1 MFLAKRKIITIA
13 IVSIITIASL
23 VTFSVAKG
31 EENIKN
37 NTVKIQ
43 NENTEAKENITKIEN
58 KTTKNNSNNINVEYE
73 YNEQEN
79 IVIAKMVSSIELK
92 ATKPTWTLSENKKE
106 YTKIFTGNINYS
118 TNVEDINGNVYI
130 VNIVITQIQ
139 PLSIKISY
147 EYNSQENIVIAK
159 MTSNIE
165 LKATKP
171 SWTLSENKKEY
182 TKIFTGNMNY
192 TTNVEDVNGSI
203 YTANIVITQIEP
215 LSIKIDYEYN
225 AEENIVIAKMTS
237 NIELKATK
245 PSWTL
250 SENKK
255 EYTKIFTGNMNY
267 TTNVEDVNGS
277 IYTANIVITQIEPWE
292 TKIDYEYDI
301 EKNIVTAKIIS
312 NTELKAT
319 KPTWTL
325 SEDKKT
331 YAKTFNENM
340 DYYTEFENVNGEKQ
354 SIHIQVT
361 DVIIANL
368 KVEYQYNDVKNTV
381 TVKVISDVELQATK
395 PSWTLSEDKLVY
407 TKEFGNNDRYSTV
420 FVDCYNHNINV
431 EINIHQIDKTPPQIT
446 LEYKY
451 NKEDSVTIS
460 MKSNEK
466 LGDTKP
472 SWTLSEDKLTYSK
485 VFGAD
490 EDYTTDVKDIYGNVT
505 NVHIKLQKKRNVY
518 PQADGSTITVNYMYT
533 SYENVIVEIVSSVQ
547 LQDTKPSWTLSEDK
561 YTYTKVFTDDIEYTT
576 PVIDIYGRQKNV
588 YISIDYFFKIIYET
602 GTYGHSGAAVRGV
615 AGGSTLQYLRFGNG
629 NNVLFATFCVHGFE
643 DSWPQ
648 DGTVLVDIADKFYN
662 RLVSDQDES
671 LAKKW
676 TIYILREVNPD
687 GRMLGTTNNGP
698 GRTTLYSSI
707 GRGMDINRCWQTGS
721 SYVRF
726 TDNRNYNGT
735 AGFQAYESAYLRDF
749 MLSHKSTNGQTVV
762 VDLHGWEDQLIG
774 NSQICNYYKQQFPS
788 CSTRNYENYGTQ
800 YLITW
805 ARQNLGAKAALVELP
820 LARDW
825 VQVNNMDLSNKY
837 INATLNMLRGI

>member
-1 MFLAKRKIITIA
+1 MFLEKRKIIIMIVITIIA
-13 IVSIITIASL
+13 IISL
-23 VTFSVAKG
+23 FTFSVAKD
-31 EENIKN
+31 EEN
-37 NTVKIQ
+37 VKGNIVKVEEV
-43 NENTEAKENITKIEN
+43 NEQEDIVK
-58 KTTKNNSNNINVEYE
+58 VEYE
-73 YNEQEN
+73 YDKKEN
-79 IVIAKMVSSIELK
+79 TAIAKIISKTELK
-92 ATKPTWTLSENKKE
+92 NTKPTWTLSENKKE
-106 YTKIFTGNINYS
+106 YTKRFTGNTNY
-118 TNVEDINGNVYI
+118 TTQVEDINGNIYT

-139 PLSIKISY
+139 PLSIK
-147 EYNSQENIVIAK
+147 
-159 MTSNIE
+159 M
-165 LKATKP
+165 
-171 SWTLSENKKEY
+171 
-182 TKIFTGNMNY
+182 
-192 TTNVEDVNGSI
+192 
-203 YTANIVITQIEP
+203 
-215 LSIKIDYEYN
+215 DYEYN

-237 NIELKATK
+237 NIELKNTK

-255 EYTKIFTGNMNY
+255 EYTKRFTGNMNY
-267 TTNVEDVNGS
+267 TTQVEDVNGS
-277 IYTANIVITQIEPWE
+277 IYTANIVITQIQPWE
-292 TKIDYEYDI
+292 ATIDYEYNT

-312 NTELKAT
+312 NIELKNT
-319 KPTWTL
+319 KPSWTL
-325 SEDKKT
+325 SEDKKIYT
-331 YAKTFNENM
+331 KTFNENM
-340 DYYTEFENVNGEKQ
+340 DYYTEFENVNGEKKNVNIKV
-354 SIHIQVT
+354 SE
-361 DVIIANL
+361 VIIANL
-368 KVEYQYNDVKNTV
+368 KVDYQYDDVKNTV
-381 TVKVISDVELQATK
+381 TVKVTSNIELKDTK
-395 PSWTLSEDKLVY
+395 PSWTLSEDKLTY
-407 TKEFGNNDRYSTV
+407 TKEFGNNDHYNTV

-431 EINIHQIDKTPPQIT
+431 EINVQQIDKTPPQIT

-490 EDYTTDVKDIYGNVT
+490 EDYTTDVQDIYGNVT
-505 NVHIKLQKKRNVY
+505 NVHIKLKKKRNVY

-561 YTYTKVFTDDIEYTT
+561 YTYTKIFTEDTEYTT
-576 PVIDIYGRQKNV
+576 PVIDINGRQKNV

-602 GTYGHSGAAVRGV
+602 GTYGFSGAAVRGV
-615 AGGSTLQYLRFGNG
+615 AGGSTLQYLRVGNG

-662 RLVSDQDES
+662 RLVNDKDED

-721 SYVRF
+721 YYKRY

-788 CSTRNYENYGTQ
+788 CSTKNYENYGTQ

-825 VQVNNMDLSNKY
+825 VQVNNMDLANKY

>member
-1 MFLAKRKIITIA
+1 MFLEKRKIIIM
-13 IVSIITIASL
+13 IIITIIAIISL
-23 VTFSVAKG
+23 FTFSAAKD
-31 EENIKN
+31 EENTKDNI
-37 NTVKIQ
+37 VKIEEV
-43 NENTEAKENITKIEN
+43 NEQEDIVK
-58 KTTKNNSNNINVEYE
+58 VEYE
-73 YNEQEN
+73 YDEKEN
-79 IVIAKMVSSIELK
+79 TAIAKIISKTELK
-92 ATKPTWTLSENKKE
+92 NTKPTWTLSENKKE
-106 YTKIFTGNINYS
+106 YTKRFTGNTNY
-118 TNVEDINGNVYI
+118 TTQVEDINGNIYT
-130 VNIVITQIQ
+130 VNIVVTQIQ
-139 PLSIKISY
+139 PLLIK
-147 EYNSQENIVIAK
+147 
-159 MTSNIE
+159 M
-165 LKATKP
+165 
-171 SWTLSENKKEY
+171 
-182 TKIFTGNMNY
+182 
-192 TTNVEDVNGSI
+192 
-203 YTANIVITQIEP
+203 
-215 LSIKIDYEYN
+215 DYEYN

-237 NIELKATK
+237 NIELKNTK

-255 EYTKIFTGNMNY
+255 EYTKKFTGNTNY
-267 TTNVEDVNGS
+267 TTQVEDVNGS
-277 IYTANIVITQIEPWE
+277 VYTANIVITQIQPLSIKMDYEYNAEENIVIAKMTSNIELKNTKPSWTLSENKKEYTKRFTGNTNYTTQVEDVNGTVYTVNIVITQIQPWE
-292 TKIDYEYDI
+292 TKIDYEYNT
-301 EKNIVTAKIIS
+301 EQNIVTAKIIS
-312 NTELKAT
+312 NIELKNT
-319 KPTWTL
+319 KPSWTL

-331 YAKTFNENM
+331 YTKTFNENM
-340 DYYTEFENVNGEKQ
+340 DYYTEFENVNGEKKN
-354 SIHIQVT
+354 INIKVT
-361 DVIIANL
+361 EVIIANL
-368 KVEYQYNDVKNTV
+368 KVDYQYDDVKNTV
-381 TVKVISDVELQATK
+381 TVKITSNIELKDTK

-407 TKEFGNNDRYSTV
+407 TKEFGNNEHYNTV
-420 FVDCYNHNINV
+420 FIDCYNHNINV
-431 EINIHQIDKTPPQIT
+431 EINVQQIDKTPPQIT

-490 EDYTTDVKDIYGNVT
+490 EDYTTDVQDIYGNVT
-505 NVHIKLQKKRNVY
+505 NVHIKLKKKRNIY

-547 LQDTKPSWTLSEDK
+547 LQGTKPSWTLSEDK
-561 YTYTKVFTDDIEYTT
+561 YTYTKIFTEDTEYTT
-576 PVIDIYGRQKNV
+576 PVIDINGRQKNV

-602 GTYGHSGAAVRGV
+602 GTYGYSGAAVRGV
-615 AGGSTLQYLRFGNG
+615 AGGSTLQYLRVGNG

-662 RLVSDQDES
+662 RLVNDKDEA

-721 SYVRF
+721 YYKRF

-800 YLITW
+800 YLISW
-805 ARQNLGAKAALVELP
+805 ARQNLGAKTALVELP

-825 VQVNNMDLSNKY
+825 VQVNNMDLANKY

>member
-1 MFLAKRKIITIA
+1 MFLEKRKIIIMIVITIIA
-13 IVSIITIASL
+13 IISL
-23 VTFSVAKG
+23 FTFSVAKD
-31 EENIKN
+31 EENTKDNI
-37 NTVKIQ
+37 VKIEEV
-43 NENTEAKENITKIEN
+43 NEQEDIVK
-58 KTTKNNSNNINVEYE
+58 VEYE
-73 YNEQEN
+73 YDEEEN
-79 IVIAKMVSSIELK
+79 TVIAKIISKTELK
-92 ATKPTWTLSENKKE
+92 NTKPTWTLSENKKE
-106 YTKIFTGNINYS
+106 YTKRFTGNTNY
-118 TNVEDINGNVYI
+118 TTQVEYINGSVYT

-139 PLSIKISY
+139 PLSIK
-147 EYNSQENIVIAK
+147 
-159 MTSNIE
+159 M
-165 LKATKP
+165 
-171 SWTLSENKKEY
+171 
-182 TKIFTGNMNY
+182 
-192 TTNVEDVNGSI
+192 
-203 YTANIVITQIEP
+203 
-215 LSIKIDYEYN
+215 DYEYN

-237 NIELKATK
+237 NIELKNTK

-255 EYTKIFTGNMNY
+255 EYTKRFTGNMNY
-267 TTNVEDVNGS
+267 TTQVEDVNGS
-277 IYTANIVITQIEPWE
+277 IYTANIVITQIQPWE
-292 TKIDYEYDI
+292 ATIDYEYNT
-301 EKNIVTAKIIS
+301 EKNIVTAKMIS
-312 NTELKAT
+312 NIELKNT
-319 KPTWTL
+319 KPSWTL

-331 YAKTFNENM
+331 YTKTFNENM
-340 DYYTEFENVNGEKQ
+340 DYYTEFENVNGEKKNVNIKV
-354 SIHIQVT
+354 SE
-361 DVIIANL
+361 VIIANL
-368 KVEYQYNDVKNTV
+368 KVDYQYDDVKNTV
-381 TVKVISDVELQATK
+381 TVKVISDIELKDTK
-395 PSWTLSEDKLVY
+395 PSWTLSKDKLTY
-407 TKEFGNNDRYSTV
+407 TKEFGNNDHYNTV

-431 EINIHQIDKTPPQIT
+431 EINVQQIDKTPPQIT

-490 EDYTTDVKDIYGNVT
+490 EDYTTDVQDIYGNVT
-505 NVHIKLQKKRNVY
+505 NVHIKLKKKRNVY

-561 YTYTKVFTDDIEYTT
+561 YTYTKIFTEDTEYTT
-576 PVIDIYGRQKNV
+576 PVIDINGRQKNV

-602 GTYGHSGAAVRGV
+602 GTYGFSGAAVRGV
-615 AGGSTLQYLRFGNG
+615 AGGSALQYLRVGNG

-662 RLVSDQDES
+662 RLVNDKDED

-721 SYVRF
+721 YYKRY

-788 CSTRNYENYGTQ
+788 CSTKNYESYGTQ

-825 VQVNNMDLSNKY
+825 VQVNNMDLANKY